1 MYVEFDAKRRLKR
14 MLPKKHF
21 SLHDAQA
28 QVVEAERVARQQGWQ
43 DEALINLCED
53 SGALVYSEVLEF
65 GHDYTY
71 LSNLQL
77 IVQHSFD
84 TVLKDAATE
93 EEKAALQKQIRDAI
107 EAENA
112 PKGDPVP
119 AEPDEYVEPQEVV
132 LQAAHTPVAKK
143 KEHKPRRSW
152 HLPRFHLPHIVL
164 PHVPV
169 KAIGTVLATLVVA
182 AALIG
187 IVVYAKTRPAP
198 APPTYATLIEKGKY
212 LQAGN
217 LYPDKRAA
225 IENKLVKKNEVSDLK
240 RFVAKYPTA
249 DGRFDLAFIYKQYA
263 RVVTASQKASMTNT
277 RKAKLAV
284 AYYQERQYDQA
295 KLLNEQLGS
304 QQFSK
309 LIALGYVSDA
319 QFDKATALNTQL
331 KDPTISKA
339 IEVGKKYQAA
349 IVEYKKQ
356 ASDSKRTAAER
367 AEAKQNVATFEQQL
381 KSFRR

>member
-1 MYVEFDAKRRLKR
+1 MKRSEW
-14 MLPKKHF
+14 PGN
-21 SLHDAQA
+21 S
-28 QVVEAERVARQQGWQ
+28 WQ